1 MPAENG
7 SVSPSAAA
15 VATAASTALPPR
27 LRTFRP
33 ILVASGSTLL
43 TAPPYPSLVAF
54 LGAPAWADAVS
65 DPLSAPLI
73 GGAPDAVPGGA
84 SRAAVTA
91 VAVVAASAL
100 AARRVR
106 RMGPPE

>member
-15 VATAASTALPPR
+15 VATAASTALPPC
-27 LRTFRP
+27 LRTFNP
-33 ILVASGSTLL
+33 TLVASGSTLL

-54 LGAPAWADAVS
+54 FGACACAASGVLVGAPGGD
-65 DPLSAPLI
+65 SA
-73 GGAPDAVPGGA
+73 AVPGGA
-84 SRAAVTA
+84 IRAAATA
-91 VAVVAASAL
+91 VAAVAAMAVV
-100 AARRVR
+100 ARRVW

>member
-15 VATAASTALPPR
+15 VATAASTALPPC
-27 LRTFRP
+27 LRTFSP

-54 LGAPAWADAVS
+54 FGAFAWADCWS
-65 DPLSAPLI
+65 
-73 GGAPDAVPGGA
+73 GRFVP
-84 SRAAVTA
+84 
-91 VAVVAASAL
+91 
-100 AARRVR
+100 VR
-106 RMGPPE
+106 RGVGRDGAGWGQQGGEDAPVA